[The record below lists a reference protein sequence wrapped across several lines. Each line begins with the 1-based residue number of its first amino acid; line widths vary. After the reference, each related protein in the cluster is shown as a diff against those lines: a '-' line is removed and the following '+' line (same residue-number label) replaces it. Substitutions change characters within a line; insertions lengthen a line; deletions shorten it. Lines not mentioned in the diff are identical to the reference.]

1 GLFDTILLIRLHLMC
16 NGLRGFWKW
25 FLVTPSSKISR
36 RQRSP
41 HVFWSKVVWF
51 KENIPWNSFITW
63 LALLRRL
70 PTQDRLIRWG
80 LTVPAECTF
89 NLYRDA
95 SPLILRM

>member
-1 GLFDTILLIRLHLMC
+1 MVSEASGNGSWLLR
-16 NGLRGFWKW
+16 
-25 FLVTPSSKISR
+25 PA
-36 RQRSP
+36 RSP
-41 HVFWSKVVWF
+41 EAETLQIRSAHVFWSKVVWF

-80 LTVPAECTF
+80 LTGPAECTF